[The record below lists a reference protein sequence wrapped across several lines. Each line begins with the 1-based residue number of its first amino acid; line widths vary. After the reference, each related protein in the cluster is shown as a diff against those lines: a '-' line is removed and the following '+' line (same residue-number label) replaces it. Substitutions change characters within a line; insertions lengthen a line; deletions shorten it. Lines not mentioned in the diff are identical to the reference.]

1 MLRRARGHEDS
12 DDPGQRVIDR
22 ILGGP
27 PYRLDEVEDTAL
39 PYWLQA
45 VRWFS
50 DVVPSLPTPA
60 DVNRTHERRRVRS
73 RLLGIAGPDFRGRA
87 EELGRLREWYKD
99 QRAGP
104 MVISGIGGVGKSALI
119 ARFAT
124 SLPANTLLLWL
135 DFDRADLAP
144 DDAVSVLGLLAD
156 QVTVQVE
163 GFSPPPLDAS
173 SWEDGADRFG
183 AMLARAIPEASAPL
197 LVLDGFEVARHV
209 EQHQEIWRVLERV
222 LAEVPTLRVVVSGR
236 SSIRDLVLRGRPVC
250 ILHLIGMAPA
260 DAQAWLREHNIT
272 DPSVLARVLEIS
284 NGVPLVLKLAV
295 RLIEAGGEVRQLPE
309 ELPKT
314 LIEGFL
320 YQRILDRLIDP
331 LLKPVAR
338 DALVLRSVTA
348 EMIPDVLGDSV
359 PEGLESLEVWS
370 RLVREMALVE
380 DHDGHLGSQELT
392 TVRADGNNVLYLR
405 PEVRSAT
412 LRLLEMDNAA
422 RVRMI
427 DERAA
432 AWYARQDVGNVSNAA
447 ELVYH
452 RLRLGDLSGAKQA
465 WRDECALLLLHADDD
480 LPETAYQERAW
491 LQARTGDMSVPSA
504 SLKVWEKEAAERIRA
519 VIGRGLLR
527 AVPEILTEREERSTA
542 SPLALYDA
550 WIRWNTGDLSGAR
563 IALDVGQEIRGPIE
577 RDRAVLGALFAAQ
590 VSESPKADQLLAKVE
605 DERWWGDRSKGR
617 LEVLAVRAAR
627 ARLAVD
633 LQAEIEL
640 SDILRKEDDSDDDTL
655 PQALQ
660 RFLAPSDVVLPS
672 LSQRFGSRVV
682 LESMGAPL
690 SVPLHLEELETF
702 AHQLDGERRSTL
714 DRPHPF
720 VLHWDVHTAP
730 ADLQDAWTARDFG
743 IDSRTLGLFRG
754 RHSRRIQRRHSR
766 GIQLGLDLAVLGW
779 RRWRIA
785 TTSLL
790 LADACKIALRPDE
803 IGDPLGLS
811 IAGTLAAFRGQ
822 EMEFPDSSIFL
833 PSLDHVLLTAV
844 EAKRKVVGPAPSAN
858 RVLRARELLRHEG
871 MKDEFGQ
878 SITKWLNDTAA
889 SAGDSASAQVREYFP
904 DYLLHGIE
912 RAELYSVVLYLLAP
926 DPLEMLC
933 RRLIGVPDNLTV

>member
-1 MLRRARGHEDS
+1 MRTASHRYGARGRSGVAAGARHYGPVRPGSRIGDLQRRATGPQACGAVDRG
-12 DDPGQRVIDR
+12 G
-22 ILGGP
+22 
-27 PYRLDEVEDTAL
+27 
-39 PYWLQA
+39 
-45 VRWFS
+45 
-50 DVVPSLPTPA
+50 
-60 DVNRTHERRRVRS
+60 RR
-73 RLLGIAGPDFRGRA
+73 G
-87 EELGRLREWYKD
+87 
-99 QRAGP
+99 
-104 MVISGIGGVGKSALI
+104 
-119 ARFAT
+119 
-124 SLPANTLLLWL
+124 
-135 DFDRADLAP
+135 
-144 DDAVSVLGLLAD
+144 
-156 QVTVQVE
+156 
-163 GFSPPPLDAS
+163 
-173 SWEDGADRFG
+173 
-183 AMLARAIPEASAPL
+183 
-197 LVLDGFEVARHV
+197 
-209 EQHQEIWRVLERV
+209 
-222 LAEVPTLRVVVSGR
+222 
-236 SSIRDLVLRGRPVC
+236 
-250 ILHLIGMAPA
+250 
-260 DAQAWLREHNIT
+260 
-272 DPSVLARVLEIS
+272 
-284 NGVPLVLKLAV
+284 
-295 RLIEAGGEVRQLPE
+295 RQLPE

-338 DALVLRSVTA
+338 GALVLRSVTA

-504 SLKVWEKEAAERIRA
+504 SLKVWEKEAAERIWA

-542 SPLALYDA
+542 SLAGALRRMDPVEH
-550 WIRWNTGDLSGAR
+550 GDLSGAR
-563 IALDVGQEIRGPIE
+563 IALDVGQKFGAPSKGIE
-577 RDRAVLGALFAAQ
+577 LCWAHC
-590 VSESPKADQLLAKVE
+590 SPLRLANH
-605 DERWWGDRSKGR
+605 RRPTNCSRRSKMKGGGETGQR
-617 LEVLAVRAAR
+617 EGSKCLLYAQRERASPLICKQRSNYPTSSAKR
-627 ARLAVD
+627 T
-633 LQAEIEL
+633 I
-640 SDILRKEDDSDDDTL
+640 SDDDTL

-822 EMEFPDSSIFL
+822 EMEFPDLSIFL